1 MAVNKNLQLVLDL
14 ARFIAYDITLP
25 QILVSID
32 EVSRTS
38 WPLQYKQCHKL
49 KPNTVLLYSLL
60 SLDIGP
66 KIGSSLL
73 KLGAAYADKRVV
85 FYKHLALL

>member
-66 KIGSSLL
+66 RIGSSLF
-73 KLGAAYADKRVV
+73 KLGTAYADKRVV